1 MTPSSGSQGMTA
13 LLQSK
18 NLMLQSKNPSLLF
31 DQGEGISCASQ
42 TVKTVWHKK
51 FTHFKNNM
59 GVYNSPDIL
68 TEAQVSF

>member
-1 MTPSSGSQGMTA
+1 MQSFCLSRFFYVSYRVSLMTPSSGSQGMTA

-42 TVKTVWHKK
+42 TVKTV
-51 FTHFKNNM
+51 
-59 GVYNSPDIL
+59 
-68 TEAQVSF
+68 